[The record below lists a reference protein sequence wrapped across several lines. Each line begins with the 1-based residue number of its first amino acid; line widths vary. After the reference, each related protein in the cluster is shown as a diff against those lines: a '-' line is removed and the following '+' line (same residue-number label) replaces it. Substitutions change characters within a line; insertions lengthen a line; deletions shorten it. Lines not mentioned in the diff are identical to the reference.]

1 MKRAVVAR
9 KLTAERFAPFGDVL
23 APKTVPDKI
32 INQGKCA
39 RHHDLAQLDFADGRA
54 GISLFDAEA
63 RTLPYTVE
71 LVERHPSG
79 SQAFVPLDGVP
90 MLITVAPDVGGAPGP
105 IEVFVSQPGQSINLH
120 RGTWHGVL
128 APLGSP
134 GKYIVIDRIGAGANL
149 EEYWFDDP
157 WTVIATED

>member
-1 MKRAVVAR
+1 MSRVLEAR
-9 KLTAERFAPFGDVL
+9 RLTADRFAPFGDVL
-23 APKTVPDKI
+23 APKPVPDKM

-63 RTLPYTVE
+63 RALPYSVE

-79 SQAFVPLDGVP
+79 SQAFVPLDGVA
-90 MLITVAPDVGGAPGP
+90 MLIIVAPDAEGKPGP
-105 IEVFVSQPGQSINLH
+105 LQAFVSQPGQSINLH

-128 APLGSP
+128 APLGAP

-149 EEYWFDDP
+149 EEHWFDDP
-157 WTVIATED
+157 WTVTAIKD